1 MNYIVLE
8 LFPEPYIVQ
17 NFEGKVWITTDLE
30 LAKELAEDCQ
40 QGMVVP
46 LTQSLMDD
54 IEEGALYCD
63 SFDNYFNDEQNTTT

>member
-17 NFEGKVWITTDLE
+17 NFEGKVWITSYLE

-46 LTQSLMDD
+46 LNVKLMYDVVKAFGKP
-54 IEEGALYCD
+54 IPNEHPIIFY
-63 SFDNYFNDEQNTTT
+63 EQH

>member
-17 NFEGKVWITTDLE
+17 NFEGKVWITSELE

-46 LTQSLMDD
+46 LDKDLINR
-54 IEEGALYCD
+54 IEQIGLQH
-63 SFDNYFNDEQNTTT
+63 YFL

>member
-30 LAKELAEDCQ
+30 LAKELAEECQ

-54 IEEGALYCD
+54 IEEGALHCN

>member
-1 MNYIVLE
+1 MTYIVLE
-8 LFPEPYIVQ
+8 LFPIPWIVTNEHGEPYQ
-17 NFEGKVWITTDLE
+17 FENLE
-30 LAKELAEDCQ
+30 LAKEKAEECQ

-63 SFDNYFNDEQNTTT
+63 TFDNYFGNE

>member
-17 NFEGKVWITTDLE
+17 NFEGKVWITSHLDV
-30 LAKELAEDCQ
+30 AKELASECQ

-46 LTQSLMDD
+46 LTQGLIDD
-54 IEEGALYCD
+54 IEKGALYCD
-63 SFDNYFNDEQNTTT
+63 TFDNYFGNE